1 MTSIKKAACS
11 GLEEFIH
18 TAQRKEKLPYDLYIP
33 WQDEDNENF
42 SIPSGSGSPR
52 FLSLKPLQS
61 FPKGHALHGCVI
73 YTGPDTLCIYAGN
86 ILTGICTV
94 FSYENDGKLI
104 HELYCLV
111 HPDHQRHGIG
121 TALIRLG
128 VQHLCV
134 RGSLPPSSRSIYLV
148 GSNAVFAERLG
159 CHFSHS
165 EHFMHYKDNIPDS
178 TAKDTKSP
186 EPDTDSLRRPEGEDS
201 ISFISAPLSQNSRQF
216 SVQKDGAVLCRC
228 QADEFEGYVNI
239 SHVFTEEAFRGR
251 GLATLLMKHIIS
263 QYPGRELL
271 LQAAGKNIP
280 AIRAYRKAG
289 FTFLQTTEY
298 YLYED

>member
-1 MTSIKKAACS
+1 MTSIKKTACS

-18 TAQRKEKLPYDLYIP
+18 MAQRTEKLPYDLYIP
-33 WQDEDNENF
+33 WRDEDNENF
-42 SIPSGSGSPR
+42 SIPSGSCSRR
-52 FLSLKPLQS
+52 FLSLKPLLS
-61 FPKGHALHGCVI
+61 FPKEHALYGSVL
-73 YTGPDTLCIYAGN
+73 YSGPDTLCIYTGK

-94 FSYENDGKLI
+94 FTYENGEKLI

-111 HPDHQRHGIG
+111 HPDYRRHGIG
-121 TALIRLG
+121 TALIHFA
-128 VQHLCV
+128 VQHLCAK
-134 RGSLPPSSRSIYLV
+134 GSLLPSSRCVYLA
-148 GSNAVFAERLG
+148 GSNAVFAGKLG
-159 CHFSHS
+159 CRFSHS
-165 EHFMHYKDNIPDS
+165 EHFMHYKDTIPDS
-178 TAKDTKSP
+178 TARNTENP
-186 EPDTDSLRRPEGEDS
+186 EPDTDSLRRPEAEDS

-216 SVQKDGAVLCRC
+216 SIQKDGAVLCRC
-228 QADEFEGYVNI
+228 QADEFEGYVNL

-271 LQAAGKNIP
+271 LQVEGKNIP

-298 YLYED
+298 YLYPG